1 MMFLGQKVWTIFFFK
16 ISVFI
21 FILFIYFLMN
31 LFIYLF
37 IFGCIESLLLYAGF
51 L

>member
-1 MMFLGQKVWTIFFFK
+1 MGEEKKEKGEEESVCMFIRFLK
-16 ISVFI
+16 I
-21 FILFIYFLMN
+21 N

-37 IFGCIESLLLYAGF
+37 IYGCLGSLLLYAGF